1 MNLAEKI
8 ALKIEA
14 KRESFIE
21 LSDQI
26 WEFAE
31 TNYEEYRSCELL
43 AQTLEEAGFI
53 VNRAAGGIPT
63 AFTASYGTGS
73 PVIAILGEYDALFHL
88 SQEKGIAEKRPIK
101 HGGNGHGCGHNLL
114 GTAGVAAVMAVKELL
129 DEEKLEGTIRYFGCP
144 AEEGGAGKVYMMK
157 AGLFDDVD
165 IAITWHPATANG
177 IISKRMVANNRV
189 HYKFKGRSSHA
200 GVSPHLGRS
209 ALDAVE
215 LMSIATNYLREH
227 LIQDTRLHYA
237 ITNAGGNSPNV
248 VQHEAEIQFVL
259 RGPNMSVVQ
268 DMVERVT
275 KIAKGSALMTG
286 TTFTHSI
293 DSGTS
298 DLIPNKPLELL
309 MQDSFEQLGVP
320 QFDQE
325 EERFAEL
332 IRKTFSKEE
341 KAGDKALADFLLPY
355 EYDSGIMHASTDVGD
370 VSWAVPTAQCIT
382 ACFAL
387 DTPFHTWQIVSQ
399 GTTSI
404 AHKGM
409 LHAGKVMS
417 LTAIELFRQPNIIA
431 EAKAAH
437 SHELQGKPYICPIPE
452 GVGIPTGKKEPS
464 FI

>member
-1 MNLAEKI
+1 MNMAEKI
-8 ALKIEA
+8 ASKIEA
-14 KRESFIE
+14 RRESFIK

-31 TNYEEYRSCELL
+31 TNYTEFRSSELL
-43 AQTLEEAGFI
+43 ARTLEEAGFA
-53 VNRAAGGIPT
+53 VNTAAGNIPT

-73 PVIAILGEYDALFHL
+73 PVIAILGEYDALFYL

-101 HGGNGHGCGHNLL
+101 QGGNGHGCGHNLL
-114 GTAGVAAVMAVKELL
+114 GTAGVAAVMAVQELL
-129 DEEKLEGTIRYFGCP
+129 DEEQFEGTIRYYGCP

-165 IAITWHPATANG
+165 IAITWHPSTGNRVISQR
-177 IISKRMVANNRV
+177 IIANNRV
-189 HYKFKGRSSHA
+189 TYKFKGRSSHA
-200 GVSPHLGRS
+200 GASPHLGRS

-215 LMSIATNYLREH
+215 LMNIASNYLREH

-237 ITNAGGNSPNV
+237 ITNAGGCSPNV
-248 VQHEAEIQFVL
+248 VQQEAEVQYVL

-275 KIAKGSALMTG
+275 NIATGAALMTG

-298 DLIPNKPLELL
+298 DLVPNKPLELL
-309 MQDSFEQLGVP
+309 MYASFQQLGVP

-325 EERFAEL
+325 EESFAEL
-332 IRKTFSKEE
+332 IRSTFSKEE
-341 KAGDKALADFLLPY
+341 KISEKALADTLLPY
-355 EYDSGIMHASTDVGD
+355 EYDSGIIHGSSDVGD
-370 VSWAVPTAQCIT
+370 VSWSVPTAQCVT

-409 LHAGKVMS
+409 LHAGKVMGLS
-417 LTAIELFRQPNIIA
+417 VIELFRQPKIIA

-437 SHELQGKPYICPIPE
+437 AKELQGKPYICPIPD
-452 GVGIPTGKKEPS
+452 GVGIPSVTTEYS
-464 FI
+464 LI